1 MGLRGL
7 SVIAILSYLV
17 MVICLIYC
25 AIYVND
31 IGARMLSFS
40 ALTTILMIITM
51 ILAVCIMNAKN
62 KKAAMDK
69 YEEIQKESFPKSK

>member
-17 MVICLIYC
+17 MVICLICC

-31 IGARMLSFS
+31 TGARMLSFS
-40 ALTTILMIITM
+40 ALTTFLMIITM

-69 YEEIQKESFPKSK
+69 YKEIQKESLPKSK